1 MNRSLLL
8 IAFLTSGLLVPAA
21 AQSASAPRPA
31 APPASASSAPVTA
44 QPAKVAVIAFQV
56 AVAQTNEGQRDFAD
70 LEKKFEPRRDK
81 LKQESDEID
90 TLTKQLQAQQANLSE
105 TEQQS
110 RARVIDEKK
119 RQFDRDQQDA
129 QSDFQQAMQD
139 LYNSLASKVYDVMEA
154 YAQLKGFTLV
164 LDISQQQSPVLFASE
179 GTNITKEVIDAYN
192 QKSGVPAPPAQ
203 SNVPEAPTPR
213 PAQPSAAH

>member
-31 APPASASSAPVTA
+31 APPASAPSAPVTA

-90 TLTKQLQAQQANLSE
+90 TLTKQLQTQQANLSE

-213 PAQPSAAH
+213 PAQPSATH